1 MKAES
6 RVEPLWTPA
15 DLAIYL
21 GIPVRTLY
29 QWKWRGD
36 GPPVRKV
43 GRHLRYD
50 PADVRRW
57 LASLDDR
64 AA

>member
-1 MKAES
+1 MGKVDS
-6 RVEPLWTPA
+6 IDRLWSA
-15 DLAIYL
+15 DEVSTYL
-21 GIPVRTLY
+21 GIPVKTLY
-29 QWKWRGD
+29 QWKWRGE

-50 PADVRRW
+50 PATVKSW
-57 LASLDDR
+57 ATR

>member
-1 MKAES
+1 MAEIGHAE
-6 RVEPLWTPA
+6 RLWTTV
-15 DLAIYL
+15 DLARYL
-21 GIPVRTLY
+21 GIPVKTLY
-29 QWKWRGD
+29 QWKWRRE

-57 LASLDDR
+57 LTSLDDR

>member
-6 RVEPLWTPA
+6 RAEPLWTPA
-15 DLAIYL
+15 DLAVYL

-57 LASLDDR
+57 LASLDGR